1 MFLSKIRRSLGFAV
15 LALFVAP
22 AVWLVAPAAAGGLPD
37 DAEAVLKELH
47 ARYAAVDDGEVASY
61 IPELTKQ
68 DPKLFGITIVTVDGQ
83 VFSVGDVDA
92 PFTIQSIAK
101 PFVYG
106 LALQDNGRDAMLEKV
121 GLEPTGLPFN
131 SILAI
136 DIRASK
142 TQNPL
147 VNAGAI
153 ATASLIEGKKSKQ
166 KYARVEK
173 MFSDYLGEK
182 ATVDEAV
189 YKSEMA
195 TNAKNMALAYQLL
208 NEGLLYDDPVQ
219 AVDRYTRAGCIN
231 VTARSLAHAGA
242 TLANAGGHPATRVR
256 VLDADLVDEV
266 LSAMVMAGMYDYSG
280 TWMYQVGLPAKSGVG
295 GGIVTVVPG
304 RFAIATFSPR
314 VDGKGNS
321 VRGILTVE
329 DLAARWDLHLFHRE

>member
-1 MFLSKIRRSLGFAV
+1 MTTLNKRLSFVLFALLGFGFLGGEIAR
-15 LALFVAP
+15 AE
-22 AVWLVAPAAAGGLPD
+22 GLPS

-47 ARYAAVDDGEVASY
+47 AKYGKVRDGEVASY

-68 DPKLFGITIVTVDGQ
+68 EPEQFGITIVTVDGR
-83 VFSVGDVDA
+83 VISVGDTEA

-106 LALQDNGRDAMLEKV
+106 LALQDNGRNEMLEKV

-131 SILAI
+131 SILAV
-136 DIRASK
+136 DIRSSK
-142 TQNPL
+142 LQNPL

-153 ATASLIEGKKSKQ
+153 ATASLIQGKSSKQ
-166 KYARVEK
+166 KYDRVEE
-173 MFSDYLGEK
+173 MFSDYFGEK
-182 ATVDEAV
+182 VRVDESV

-208 NEGLLYDDPVQ
+208 NEGLLYDDPDD

-231 VTARSLAHAGA
+231 VTARTLALAGA
-242 TLANAGGHPATRVR
+242 TLANGGVQPVTKER
-256 VLDADLVDEV
+256 VLETSLVDEV
-266 LSAMVMAGMYDYSG
+266 LSAMLMAGMYDYSG

-314 VDGKGNS
+314 VDANGNS

>member
-1 MFLSKIRRSLGFAV
+1 MTTLKKRLSFVLFALLGLGLLDAEIV
-15 LALFVAP
+15 RAE
-22 AVWLVAPAAAGGLPD
+22 GLPS

-47 ARYAAVDDGEVASY
+47 AKYGKVRDGEVASY

-68 DPKLFGITIVTVDGQ
+68 EPEQFGITIVTVDGR
-83 VFSVGDVDA
+83 VISVGDTEA

-106 LALQDNGRDAMLEKV
+106 LALQDNGRNEMLEKV

-131 SILAI
+131 SILAV
-136 DIRASK
+136 DIRSSK
-142 TQNPL
+142 LQNPL

-153 ATASLIEGKKSKQ
+153 ATASLIQGKNSKQ
-166 KYARVEK
+166 KYDRVEE
-173 MFSDYLGEK
+173 MFSDYFGEK
-182 ATVDEAV
+182 ARVDESV

-208 NEGLLYDDPVQ
+208 NEDLLYDDPGN

-231 VTARSLAHAGA
+231 VTARTLALAGA
-242 TLANAGGHPATRVR
+242 TLANGGVQPVTKER
-256 VLDADLVDEV
+256 VLETSLVDEV
-266 LSAMVMAGMYDYSG
+266 LSAMLMAGMYDYSG

-314 VDGKGNS
+314 VDANGNS